1 MKTCNLLPAKVQRQQ
16 LLSARLRQWLAVAA
30 AAVVFTLVW
39 FTLAWQKRAVEQ
51 RDADELVRQSRFV
64 TYLSEQVEG
73 LRKQNRTL
81 AYREALFKKLQQQV
95 RPLSVLG
102 IVGQCAASCGGVTV
116 DRLESAERSAPQTKS
131 TDGKATS
138 TNWISIKVK
147 AESSLPVAQL
157 VLALRERQAFRRVEL
172 KGAGEQTLSSQPS
185 DSYTIECW
193 F

>member
-1 MKTCNLLPAKVQRQQ
+1 MKTCNLLPSKVQRQQ
-16 LLSARLRQWLAVAA
+16 LLAARLCQWLAVAA

-81 AYREALFKKLQQQV
+81 AYREALFQKLEQGV

-102 IVGQCAASCGGVTV
+102 VVGQCAESCGGVTV
-116 DRLESAERSAPQTKS
+116 DRLESAERSAPQGKS
-131 TDGKATS
+131 PDSKDTAT
-138 TNWISIKVK
+138 NLISIKVK

-157 VLALRERQAFRRVEL
+157 VLALRERQTFRKVEL
-172 KGAGEQTLSSQPS
+172 KGGDRSLSGQQP

>member
-1 MKTCNLLPAKVQRQQ
+1 MKTCNLLPDKVQRQQ
-16 LLSARLRQWLAVAA
+16 LLAARLRQWLAVAA
-30 AAVVFTLVW
+30 AALVVTLVW
-39 FTLAWQKRAVEQ
+39 FTFAWQKRAVEE

-81 AYREALFKKLQQQV
+81 AYREALFKKLEQQV

-116 DRLESAERSAPQTKS
+116 DRLESVERSDPSTKPAA
-131 TDGKATS
+131 GKDS
-138 TNWISIKVK
+138 PTNLISIRVK

-157 VLALRERQAFRRVEL
+157 VLALRERQTFRKVEL
-172 KGAGEQTLSSQPS
+172 KGDSGRSVGAQQS
-185 DSYTIECW
+185 DSYVIECW
-193 F
+193 L

>member
-16 LLSARLRQWLAVAA
+16 LLALRLRQWLAVAA
-30 AAVVFTLVW
+30 ATVVFTLVW

-81 AYREALFKKLQQQV
+81 AYREALFEKLEQQV

-102 IVGQCAASCGGVTV
+102 VVGQCAASCGGVTV

-131 TDGKATS
+131 TNSKDVAT
-138 TNWISIKVK
+138 NLISIKVK
-147 AESSLPVAQL
+147 ADSSLPVAQL
-157 VLALRERQAFRRVEL
+157 VLALRERQTFRKVEL
-172 KGAGEQTLSSQPS
+172 KGGDRSLGGQQP

>member
-1 MKTCNLLPAKVQRQQ
+1 MKTCNLLPCNVQRQQ
-16 LLSARLRQWLAVAA
+16 LLAARLRQWLAVSAA
-30 AAVVFTLVW
+30 ALVVTLVW

-81 AYREALFKKLQQQV
+81 AYREALFKKLEQQV

-102 IVGQCAASCGGVTV
+102 VVGQCAASCDGVTV
-116 DRLESAERSAPQTKS
+116 DRLESGERPASATKS
-131 TDGKATS
+131 ASAKDAAT
-138 TNWISIKVK
+138 NLISIHVK
-147 AESSLPVAQL
+147 AASSLPVAQL
-157 VLALRERQAFRRVEL
+157 VLALRERQSFRKVEL
-172 KGAGEQTLSSQPS
+172 KGSGDRPVGGKAS
-185 DSYTIECW
+185 DSYLIECW

>member
-1 MKTCNLLPAKVQRQQ
+1 MKTCNLLPSKVQRQQ
-16 LLSARLRQWLAVAA
+16 LLAARLCQWLAVAA

-73 LRKQNRTL
+73 L
-81 AYREALFKKLQQQV
+81 AYREALFQNLEQGV

-102 IVGQCAASCGGVTV
+102 VVGQCAESCGGVTV
-116 DRLESAERSAPQTKS
+116 DRLESAERSAPQGKS
-131 TDGKATS
+131 PDSKDTAT
-138 TNWISIKVK
+138 NLISIKVK

-157 VLALRERQAFRRVEL
+157 VLALRERQTFRKVEL
-172 KGAGEQTLSSQPS
+172 KGGDRSLSGQQP